1 MDGTIG
7 EGQPVTENPESLEVL
22 RASHTVVVA
31 AHYGDDMERQP
42 GYSVRHGHA
51 YQHLH
56 SLEKTIKMKIS

>member
-7 EGQPVTENPESLEVL
+7 EGQPVTENPEHLEVL
-22 RASHTVVVA
+22 RAPDSVIVT
-31 AHYGDDMERQP
+31 AHYGDHMEGQP

-56 SLEKTIKMKIS
+56 SLKKNHQNEN